1 MRARLRDQPV
11 LCKNLLSRRSER
23 PCGKRLE
30 RASRVT
36 HLEGV
41 AGCVF
46 TDVLGLLRLIL
57 LRAVLSWFHK
67 QLLDSSS
74 WKARFNPRAGDDR

>member
-1 MRARLRDQPV
+1 M
-11 LCKNLLSRRSER
+11 
-23 PCGKRLE
+23 LE
-30 RASRVT
+30 TCFMFDTTQLKGFCRMCFHA
-36 HLEGV
+36 
-41 AGCVF
+41 
-46 TDVLGLLRLIL
+46 VLGLLRLIL